1 MNNSLTYAEAIQ
13 ELETILHEIE
23 DDGTD
28 IDTLT
33 EKVKRAAELIQ
44 SCKHKLRNAE
54 EAIGQVFKEMDGN
67 SQ

>member
-1 MNNSLTYAEAIQ
+1 MNNPLTYAEAIQ

-44 SCKHKLRNAE
+44 SCKYKLRNAE
-54 EAIGQVFKEMDGN
+54 EAIGQVFKEMDGEKL
-67 SQ
+67 